1 MPVYYQLN
9 NSHVLNGDNLFAE
22 NTLVK
27 SFFTHNKN
35 SDLLNIF
42 KLFVGEK

>member
-1 MPVYYQLN
+1 MPVYYQHN
-9 NSHVLNGDNLFAE
+9 KSHVSYGDILFAE